1 MAVDVRQVAR
11 EVEGCRISQRRFVDW
26 LEEQSPIASERP
38 SRLPEW
44 SIGHVLT
51 HLSHNADSYVN
62 LLPRILPQYDSVE
75 DRNSAI
81 EAGSNRIW
89 NDLIDDVRSSCERVD
104 AELSLRLATL
114 QHGRARQ
121 LARWRSCPEV
131 SVAVAEMA
139 GG

>member
-51 HLSHNADSYVN
+51 HLRARRQLRQSLAWS
-62 LLPRILPQYDSVE
+62 PQYDSVE

-81 EAGSNRIW
+81 EAGS
-89 NDLIDDVRSSCERVD
+89 DLER
-104 AELSLRLATL
+104 
-114 QHGRARQ
+114 
-121 LARWRSCPEV
+121 PY
-131 SVAVAEMA
+131 
-139 GG
+139 

>member
-26 LEEQSPIASERP
+26 LKEQSPIASERP

-62 LLPRILPQYDSVE
+62 LLRGLPQYDSVE

-81 EAGSNRIW
+81 EAGSFNMGGLG
-89 NDLIDDVRSSCERVD
+89 N
-104 AELSLRLATL
+104 
-114 QHGRARQ
+114 